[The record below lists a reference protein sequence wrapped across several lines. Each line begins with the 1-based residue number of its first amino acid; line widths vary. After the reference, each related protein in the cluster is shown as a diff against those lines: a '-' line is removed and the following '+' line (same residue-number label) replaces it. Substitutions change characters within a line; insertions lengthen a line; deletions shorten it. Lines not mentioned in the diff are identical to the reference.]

1 MVAHSSLEKPTFLL
15 SLGEGGLDRVDA
27 LVGEAGHF
35 DVGADLH
42 GLRGQAALDV
52 RQQVVLCSHQVTQ

>member
-1 MVAHSSLEKPTFLL
+1 MVAHSSLEKRTFLL

-27 LVGEAGHF
+27 LVGEAGHL